1 MTDPYF
7 AGKVLAI
14 TGGASGMA
22 LQTAKHLAAKG
33 CKISIADVQDAGLQK
48 AKADIEAA
56 NGLGSCLIVK
66 TDVRSQS
73 EVEAWI
79 AETMKAFGRI
89 DFCANLAAVVGKDIC
104 IKPTE
109 EITNEDW
116 NFVLAVNLTGMMN
129 CLRAEIPHLKSG
141 AAIVNFAS
149 VSGQR
154 GFALNGAYCASK
166 HGVIGFCKCTAKKLG
181 PKGIRLNIVCP

>member
-1 MTDPYF
+1 
-7 AGKVLAI
+7 
-14 TGGASGMA
+14 MA

-33 CKISIADVQDAGLQK
+33 CKISIADVQETGLQQ
-48 AKADIEAA
+48 AKSDIESS
-56 NGLGSCLIVK
+56 NGKGSCIVVK

-73 EVEAWI
+73 QVEAWI
-79 AETMKAFGRI
+79 AETMKTFGRI

-109 EITNEDW
+109 EVTNEDW
-116 NFVLAVNLTGMMN
+116 DFVLAVNLTGMLN
-129 CLRAEIPHLKSG
+129 CLRAEIPHLKKG

-154 GFALNGAYCASK
+154 GFALNAAYCASK
-166 HGVIGFCKCTAKKLG
+166 YGVIGLSKCTAKELG